1 MSFQI
6 FQREFLRNRGR
17 GEGGGRGGGRI
28 GFEKEGKSLNAVS
41 RSQQQPGGIEIT
53 INLFVFWVKVR
64 TVQTTMI
71 GKRLDCYFA
80 TVGI

>member
-1 MSFQI
+1 M
-6 FQREFLRNRGR
+6 
-17 GEGGGRGGGRI
+17 GEGGGRGRGKGKI

-41 RSQQQPGGIEIT
+41 RSQQQLGGIEIT

-71 GKRLDCYFA
+71 GKRLDCYVA